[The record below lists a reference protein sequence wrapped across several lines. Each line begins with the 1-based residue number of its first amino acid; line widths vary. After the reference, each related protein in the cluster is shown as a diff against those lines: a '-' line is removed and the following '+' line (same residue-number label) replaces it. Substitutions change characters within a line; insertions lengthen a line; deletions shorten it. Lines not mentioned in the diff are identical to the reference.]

1 MKLVFTRAEVERII
15 LAFANDFTKSPEP
28 FTQVGAPYSYLP
40 SVVEVST
47 EEKTTEE
54 QE

>member
-28 FTQVGAPYSYLP
+28 FTQVVAPYSFLP
-40 SVVEVST
+40 TFVEVST
-47 EEKTTEE
+47 EDKKEE